1 MRTTV
6 KEFTGEGSLVPEKVT
21 QLDGFLA
28 VSSAHGDTLQ
38 SRKCSLP
45 SDTHHFLQVSRY
57 QMIR

>member
-28 VSSAHGDTLQ
+28 VSSARDDTLQ

>member
-21 QLDGFLA
+21 QLDGLLA
-28 VSSAHGDTLQ
+28 VSSARDDTLQ
-38 SRKCSLP
+38 SRKYSLP
-45 SDTHHFLQVSRY
+45 SDTHHLLQVSRY